1 VLDDIGVVIVTHN
14 SESLIVRL
22 LESIPAALDE
32 LTARI
37 VVVDNGSSDKTCAVL
52 ANRDDCYLIR
62 CANTGYAA
70 GINAG
75 FAATGDLPAVLVLN
89 PDIVLEPRSIPPL
102 RARLSSPRVGIVVP
116 RIHNPDGRL
125 YFSLRRDPTLAR
137 ALGLGKTRL
146 PFFSEYVTAMRK
158 YAAAGVVE
166 WAIGAAMMISRHC
179 FDEVGGWDPSYFLYS
194 EETDFCM
201 RARRAGWQI
210 WYEPEAA
217 LTHFGGASGRTARTH
232 AMQIV
237 NRVRLYRRRHGAI
250 SSWCYWAAT
259 VLSEFTWI
267 LRGQSQSKES
277 VLALLRPRHRPPEM
291 YASGSIVPL

>member
-1 VLDDIGVVIVTHN
+1 VPEDIGVVIVTHN
-14 SESLIVRL
+14 SENLIVRL
-22 LESIPAALDE
+22 LESIPAALDG

-37 VVVDNGSSDKTCAVL
+37 AVVDNGSSDETCAVL
-52 ANRDDCYLIR
+52 ANRDDCHLIPS
-62 CANTGYAA
+62 ANAGYAA

-75 FAATGDLPAVLVLN
+75 FAATGDLSAVLVLN
-89 PDIVLEPRSIPPL
+89 PDIVLQPRSIPPL
-102 RARLSSPRVGIVVP
+102 RARLSSPRAGVVVP
-116 RIHNPDGRL
+116 RIHNPDSSL
-125 YFSLRRDPTLAR
+125 YFSLRRDPTLGR
-137 ALGLGKTRL
+137 ALGLGRTRL
-146 PFFSEYVTAMRK
+146 PLFSEYVTETRK

-166 WAIGAAMMISRHC
+166 WAIGAAMMISRRC

-201 RARRAGWQI
+201 RARSAGWQI

-259 VLSEFTWI
+259 VLSELTWI
-267 LRGQSQSKES
+267 LRGHSQSKES
-277 VLALLRPRHRPPEM
+277 ALALLRPQHRPPEM
-291 YASGSIVPL
+291 YASGSIVPR